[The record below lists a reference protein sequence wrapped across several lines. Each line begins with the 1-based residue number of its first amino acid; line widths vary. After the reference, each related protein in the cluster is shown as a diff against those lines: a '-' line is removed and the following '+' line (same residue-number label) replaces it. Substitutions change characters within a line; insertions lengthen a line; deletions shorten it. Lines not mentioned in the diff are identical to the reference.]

1 MTTPPLTPDDRDR
14 LAQIDALITDGTPSA
29 DLAANWLHRQRPP
42 IDPTHYDQLRKEILT
57 MNIDDLMSKKKKRPV
72 RVMPRLLKLAAA
84 LALLAGAYVA
94 YLATRPV
101 PYYTYTIAP
110 SLPVEMQATVIV
122 AEATAAAQRMFMMT
136 AEPLFIQP
144 TPLLSPIAGALEAT
158 SLPMAVT
165 VPAAR
170 ARMFDGQPLAL
181 QAGQRVALYLRV
193 AKDDNETIFI
203 KLTENALVLPQIAPD
218 HSYEL
223 LVENNIGL
231 ILGQLVSPDLLS
243 EALLYV
249 MVLP

>member
-1 MTTPPLTPDDRDR
+1 
-14 LAQIDALITDGTPSA
+14 
-29 DLAANWLHRQRPP
+29 
-42 IDPTHYDQLRKEILT
+42 
-57 MNIDDLMSKKKKRPV
+57 
-72 RVMPRLLKLAAA
+72 
-84 LALLAGAYVA
+84 AYVA

-101 PYYTYTIAP
+101 PYYTIVP
-110 SLPVEMQATVIV
+110 SLSVEMQATFMV
-122 AEATAAAQRMFMMT
+122 AEATAAAQQMFMLT
-136 AEPLFIQP
+136 TEPLFIQP
-144 TPLLSPIAGALEAT
+144 TPLPPPIAGALEAT

-181 QAGQRVALYLRV
+181 QAGQRVALYLRA
-193 AKDDNETIFI
+193 AKDDDETIFI
-203 KLTENALVLPQIAPD
+203 KLTENALVLSQIAPD
-218 HSYEL
+218 HGYEL

>member
-29 DLAANWLHRQRPP
+29 DPAANWLQRQRPP

-57 MNIDDLMSKKKKRPV
+57 MNIDDLMPKRKKRPV

-101 PYYTYTIAP
+101 PYYTIVP
-110 SLPVEMQATVIV
+110 SLSVEMQATFMV
-122 AEATAAAQRMFMMT
+122 AEATAAAQQMFMLT
-136 AEPLFIQP
+136 TEPLFIQP
-144 TPLLSPIAGALEAT
+144 TPLPPPIAGALEAT

-181 QAGQRVALYLRV
+181 QAGQRVALYLRA
-193 AKDDNETIFI
+193 AKDDDETIFI
-203 KLTENALVLPQIAPD
+203 KLTENALVLSQIAPD
-218 HSYEL
+218 HGYEL